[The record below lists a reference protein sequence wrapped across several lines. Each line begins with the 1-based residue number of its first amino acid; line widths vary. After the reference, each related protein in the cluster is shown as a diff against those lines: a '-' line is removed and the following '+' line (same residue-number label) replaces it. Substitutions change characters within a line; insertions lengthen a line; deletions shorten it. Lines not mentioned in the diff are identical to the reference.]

1 MTFGENKTI
10 FRKMYRSIR
19 ILLVKYNKGGYRGGG
34 VLFFGL
40 GCIDGQRSVE
50 EA

>member
-1 MTFGENKTI
+1 MSFGENKTI

-19 ILLVKYNKGGYRGGG
+19 ILLVKYSKGGYRGGG

>member
-19 ILLVKYNKGGYRGGG
+19 MLLVKYNKG
-34 VLFFGL
+34 
-40 GCIDGQRSVE
+40 E
-50 EA
+50 E